1 MHEEDSLMEQRTFG
15 HSGLQVS
22 LAGMGCNTLG
32 WWVGEDQGT
41 RVVHAALDSG
51 VGLFDTADM
60 YDDGTSES
68 ILGKALAG
76 RRQDVAI
83 VSKFGLKTA
92 SDQRDIPR
100 GSRDYII
107 RSCEGSLRRL
117 ATDYID
123 LYLHHEPDPLT
134 PVAETLDAL
143 DRLIDQGKIR
153 YYGCSN
159 YKGWQI
165 ADAAWQADTL
175 CVPRFIAAQNE
186 WSLLAR
192 ETETEVV
199 PAARRFGLGIMPYFP
214 LAMGFLT
221 GKYTAGGKPPESS
234 RLASGQERH
243 STLLS
248 EANFE
253 RLDRLGAYAAE
264 RGKSLLELAIGW
276 LASHDTVTT
285 VICGATREDQVRAN
299 AAAAGAWNMT
309 AGEVDEIAA
318 IVGP

>member
-1 MHEEDSLMEQRTFG
+1 MEQRTFG
-15 HSGLQVS
+15 QSGLQVS

-32 WWVGEDQGT
+32 WSVDEEQGT
-41 RVVHAALDSG
+41 RVVHAALDVG
-51 VGLFDTADM
+51 VALFDTADM
-60 YDDGTSES
+60 YDDGTSER

-117 ATDYID
+117 GTDYID
-123 LYLHHEPDPLT
+123 LYLHHAPDPRT

-159 YKGWQI
+159 YRGWQI
-165 ADAAWQADTL
+165 ADAAWQADTR
-175 CVPRFIAAQNE
+175 CVPRFVAAQNE
-186 WSLLAR
+186 WSLLSR

-221 GKYTAGGKPPESS
+221 GKYTSGAKPPESS
-234 RLASGQERH
+234 RLASGEARH
-243 STLLS
+243 AALLS
-248 EANFE
+248 KENFE
-253 RLDRLGAYAAE
+253 RLDSLAAYAAE
-264 RGKSLLELAIGW
+264 HGRSLLELAIGW

-285 VICGATREDQVRAN
+285 VICGATREDQVKAN
-299 AAAAGAWNMT
+299 AAAASAWSMT
-309 AGEVDEIAA
+309 AEEIDEIATIA
-318 IVGP
+318 GS

>member
-1 MHEEDSLMEQRTFG
+1 MEQRTFG
-15 HSGLQVS
+15 QSGLQVS

-32 WWVGEDQGT
+32 WSVGEEQGT
-41 RVVHAALDSG
+41 RVVHAALDAG
-51 VGLFDTADM
+51 VALFDTADM
-60 YDDGTSES
+60 YDDGTSER

-117 ATDYID
+117 GTDYID
-123 LYLHHEPDPLT
+123 LYLHHAPDPRT

-159 YKGWQI
+159 YRGWQI
-165 ADAAWQADTL
+165 ADAAWQADTR
-175 CVPRFIAAQNE
+175 CIPRFVAAQNE
-186 WSLLAR
+186 WSLLSR
-192 ETETEVV
+192 DTETEVV

-221 GKYTAGGKPPESS
+221 GKYTSGAKPPESS
-234 RLASGQERH
+234 RLASGEARH
-243 STLLS
+243 AALLS
-248 EANFE
+248 KENFE
-253 RLDRLGAYAAE
+253 RLDSLAAYAAE
-264 RGKSLLELAIGW
+264 HGRSLLELAIGW

-285 VICGATREDQVRAN
+285 VICGATREDQVKAN
-299 AAAAGAWNMT
+299 AAAVGAWNMT
-309 AGEVDEIAA
+309 AGEIDEIATIA
-318 IVGP
+318 GP

>member
-1 MHEEDSLMEQRTFG
+1 MEQRTFG

-123 LYLHHEPDPLT
+123 LYLHHAPDPLT

-192 ETETEVV
+192 VTETEVV

-309 AGEVDEIAA
+309 AGEVDEIAT

>member
-1 MHEEDSLMEQRTFG
+1 MEFRRFG

-32 WWVGEDQGT
+32 WWVAEDQGT
-41 RVVHAALDSG
+41 KVVHAALDAG
-51 VGLFDTADM
+51 VTLFDTADM
-60 YDDGTSES
+60 YDDGTSER

-76 RRQDVAI
+76 CRQDVAI
-83 VSKFGLKTA
+83 VTKFGLKKA

-107 RSCEGSLRRL
+107 RSCEGSLSRL
-117 ATDYID
+117 GTDYID
-123 LYLHHEPDPLT
+123 LYLHHTPDPTT

-159 YKGWQI
+159 YRGWQI
-165 ADAAWQADTL
+165 ADAAWQADRL
-175 CVPRFIAAQNE
+175 AVPRFVAAQNE

-192 ETETEVV
+192 ETEREVV
-199 PAARRFGLGIMPYFP
+199 PAARRFGLGVMPYFP

-221 GKYTAGGKPPESS
+221 GKYAAGREAPASS
-234 RLASGQERH
+234 RLASGEDRH
-243 STLLS
+243 AALLS
-248 EANFE
+248 QENFE
-253 RLDRLGAYAAE
+253 RLDRLSAYAADHG
-264 RGKSLLELAIGW
+264 RTLLELAIGW
-276 LASHDTVTT
+276 LASHETVTT

-299 AAAAGAWNMT
+299 AAAVTAWRMT
-309 AGEVDEIAA
+309 AGEVDDIAA
-318 IVGP
+318 IAGT

>member
-1 MHEEDSLMEQRTFG
+1 MEQRTFG